1 MAVKQVRLKPTRAFT
16 SLCLGVR
23 SDIESFECFVAL
35 CRCGAV
41 FLSMSEQS
49 WLASVRSKVP
59 ENIRYVN
66 SEVLIGRPMQKQRR
80 FLRPIDSIKSQSG
93 CPDKGSTKN

>member
-1 MAVKQVRLKPTRAFT
+1 MAVKTGEAEADKRLYDPVFRRAKWHRIFQMLRSTVQVR
-16 SLCLGVR
+16 
-23 SDIESFECFVAL
+23 
-35 CRCGAV
+35 AV
-41 FLSMSEQS
+41 FLSMFEQS